1 MFCDKTNSGL
11 SAQVAAHIAAV
22 RHDTLSEGTRNATR
36 RALLDALGVTLAASG
51 LAGEALPYR
60 NVALAQSDGPS
71 RILGTDKRTNPI
83 AAALANGA
91 LAHAMDFGDAYDPG
105 AAHPNAALVPALLA
119 LADADP
125 GIDGGR
131 FLAAMAAG
139 SDLAC
144 RLSISPART
153 FEEGGWYPP
162 ALVGLIASAAA
173 CAKLI
178 GLDADGI
185 RDAMGLA
192 MLSASFPGEIKYDP
206 ASPLRAV
213 REGFAARGAVEAAL
227 LAQAGARAFAEPLEG
242 RAGFFAVYGGGGPT
256 EALTRDLGKRFLG
269 DEVSFKPWPCC
280 RGTHAYIEA
289 ALALRQSVDWRQ
301 IERAEAEIGPVQEML
316 IRPHAAKAAPENSI
330 QAKFSIPFT
339 TAYALVH
346 GAVTLDSFDDAA
358 RADGEVLALAQR
370 IAERRNPDWGREHAA
385 SGSLTV
391 ILRSGA
397 RLEHAVPHAAGHP
410 GNPLPDAAL
419 IDKFILCAARAAL
432 PLDAEQ
438 AAATAAQI
446 LDLGPGMSASNLLES
461 AVYPSEIRL
470 RTDFD

>member
-1 MFCDKTNSGL
+1 MFCDKTNSGA
-11 SAQVAAHIAAV
+11 SARIAAHFAEIDYDGLGERT
-22 RHDTLSEGTRNATR
+22 RHATR
-36 RALLDALGVTLAASG
+36 RALLDALGVTLAATG
-51 LAGEALPYR
+51 LAAEALPYR
-60 NVALAQSDGPS
+60 TLALGHGGGPS
-71 RILGTDKRTNPI
+71 RILGTDRRAHPI
-83 AAALANGA
+83 PAALANGA
-91 LAHAMDFGDAYDPG
+91 LAHAMDFGDAFDPG

-139 SDLAC
+139 GDIAC

-162 ALVGLIASAAA
+162 ALVGLVASAAA

-178 GLDADGI
+178 GLDAQGI
-185 RDAMGLA
+185 CDAMGLA

-206 ASPLRAV
+206 TSPLRAV
-213 REGFAARGAVEAAL
+213 REGFGARGAVEAAL

-256 EALTRDLGKRFLG
+256 EALMADLGTRFLG

-289 ALALRQSVDWRQ
+289 ALELRQRCDWHE

-316 IRPHAAKAAPENSI
+316 IRPHATKAAPENSI

-339 TAYALVH
+339 TAQALVH
-346 GAVTLDSFDDAA
+346 GSVSLDSFDDAA
-358 RADGEVLALAQR
+358 RADAQVLALAER
-370 IAERRNPDWGREHAA
+370 VVERRNPDWGREHAA
-385 SGSLTV
+385 SGSLTL
-391 ILRSGA
+391 ILRSGE
-397 RLEHAVPHAAGHP
+397 RLECAVPHAAGHP
-410 GNPLPDAAL
+410 GNPLSDAAL
-419 IDKFILCAARAAL
+419 TEKFILCASRAAL
-432 PLDAEQ
+432 PMDGPSAADA
-438 AAATAAQI
+438 AGRI
-446 LDLGPGMSASNLLES
+446 LRFGPDVSASSLLQP
-461 AVYPSEIRL
+461 A
-470 RTDFD
+470 

>member
-1 MFCDKTNSGL
+1 MFCDKTNSGV
-11 SAQVAAHIAAV
+11 SARIAGHFAAIGY
-22 RHDTLSEGTRNATR
+22 DGLSESTRHATR
-36 RALLDALGVTLAASG
+36 RALLDALGVTLAATG
-51 LAGEALPYR
+51 LATETLPYR
-60 NVALAQSDGPS
+60 NLGLGHAEGPS
-71 RILGTDKRTNPI
+71 RILGTDRQTHPI
-83 AAALANGA
+83 PAALANGA
-91 LAHAMDFGDAYDPG
+91 LAHAMDFGDAFDPG

-144 RLSISPART
+144 RLSISPAAT
-153 FEEGGWYPP
+153 FEAGGWYPP

-178 GLDADGI
+178 GLDAGGI

-206 ASPLRAV
+206 ASPLRGV
-213 REGFAARGAVEAAL
+213 REGFGARGAVEAAL

-256 EALTRDLGKRFLG
+256 DALMADLGTRFLG
-269 DEVSFKPWPCC
+269 DAVSFKPWPCC

-289 ALALRQSVDWRQ
+289 ALDLRQRCDWRE

-316 IRPHAAKAAPENSI
+316 IRPHAAKAAPANSI

-339 TAYALVH
+339 TAHALIH
-346 GAVTLDSFDDAA
+346 GGVSLDSFDDAA
-358 RADGEVLALAQR
+358 RADSDVRALADR
-370 IAERRNPDWGREHAA
+370 VVERRNPDWGREHAA
-385 SGSLTV
+385 SGSLTL
-391 ILRSGA
+391 ILRSGE
-397 RLEHAVPHAAGHP
+397 RLERAVPHAAGHP
-410 GNPLPDAAL
+410 GNPLSDTAL
-419 IDKFILCAARAAL
+419 IDKFVLCASRAAL
-432 PLDAEQ
+432 PLDRSHALK
-438 AAATAAQI
+438 TAQQI
-446 LDLGPGMSASNLLES
+446 LRLSHGGSASSLLRS
-461 AVYPSEIRL
+461 A
-470 RTDFD
+470 